1 MLKNVFDK
9 VSSSI
14 NTASDTLSTIAHTVI
29 EKNRNAAKLNRLKT
43 EMKSEL
49 KQLDRSYIAL
59 GKEYYHLLK
68 KDENAPG
75 IEKHGD
81 LVKDIDDRRTKL
93 ISARDRYHA
102 LKESVSRA
110 TLKSVRNIPAAR
122 SEEEDESSSV
132 ETVSDTGRET
142 EESAVA
148 AAEEKAES
156 VVTAAEEKAESVA
169 TAAEEKAE
177 SIVAAAEEKAES
189 VVATTEEKTESVVEA
204 AEEKAESGFA
214 AAGGMAVIA
223 AEAVE
228 KATESTAEDKA
239 ESVPAATES
248 KVKRV
253 GKDYEALKKDN
264 RRLREALKD
273 ILKQMKAVDEY
284 TPKAGGSVEADN

>member
-110 TLKSVRNIPAAR
+110 TFKSVRNIPAAR
-122 SEEEDESSSV
+122 SAEEDESSSV
-132 ETVSDTGRET
+132 ETVSDIDREP
-142 EESAVA
+142 EESAVAAAEEKAESVVA

-156 VVTAAEEKAESVA
+156 VVTAAEEKAESV
-169 TAAEEKAE
+169 
-177 SIVAAAEEKAES
+177 
-189 VVATTEEKTESVVEA
+189 VATTEEKAESVVEA

-214 AAGGMAVIA
+214 AAGGMAVVA

-228 KATESTAEDKA
+228 KVTESTAEDKA